1 MHGQGKLTW
10 KTTVKK
16 NSAATATATTATI
29 TPAKCSVLLAI
40 GRTKA
45 QLWIHSGAVRTITKL
60 AKNATACGKPRRK
73 RLSRR
78 KVKVYNWNPVYF
90 GSPKPGGVVVKHRGL
105 WSP

>member
-1 MHGQGKLTW
+1 M
-10 KTTVKK
+10 KK

-29 TPAKCSVLLAI
+29 TPVKCSVLLAT

-45 QLWIHSGAVRTITKL
+45 QLWIHSGAVRPITRL
-60 AKNATACGKPRRK
+60 VKNATVYGKPRRK

-78 KVKVYNWNPVYF
+78 KVKVNNWNPVYF
-90 GSPKPGGVVVKHRGL
+90 GSLKPGGVVVKHRGL